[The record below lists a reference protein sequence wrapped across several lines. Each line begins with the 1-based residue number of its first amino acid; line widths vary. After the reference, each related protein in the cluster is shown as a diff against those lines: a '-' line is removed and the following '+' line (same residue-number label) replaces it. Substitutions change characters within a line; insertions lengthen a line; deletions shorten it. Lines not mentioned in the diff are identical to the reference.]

1 MDNSQNIFGRTFY
14 GWSNFLSYP
23 WISKSITYIRRKNQ
37 ISRNSVY
44 EVAIFDTSYW
54 EKMKKNSKYFRFSWK
69 LWRHNLIWFDMF
81 FWRKNACILLTVR
94 HFSEIRSLCLMK
106 SSCKKNPSNFL
117 TNEFS
122 DLRPSREKHKTMW
135 VIIPIPKIWV
145 WLGHFIKHKP
155 PILEQYF

>member
-1 MDNSQNIFGRTFY
+1 MAEVIFYLIREYQKVLPIYVGKINFQGTLFMKWQFLIQVTGRKWKKF
-14 GWSNFLSYP
+14 P
-23 WISKSITYIRRKNQ
+23 SI
-37 ISRNSVY
+37 
-44 EVAIFDTSYW
+44 
-54 EKMKKNSKYFRFSWK
+54 SWK

-94 HFSEIRSLCLMK
+94 HFSEIRSLCLKK
-106 SSCKKNPSNFL
+106 SSCKKKTSNFL
-117 TNEFS
+117 TNGFS

-155 PILEQYF
+155 PILEQYFLKEISFWNRNQL